1 MLDGIK
7 VTAIIEQENRP
18 NLISFFSSIEKETGL
33 LKEDSYEEG
42 EFEEYKLQLLK
53 LKSGRTGYR
62 LNIAGSF
69 HKNHQRGTNFEPF
82 TFGDLIS
89 EVRHLCTS
97 LNIDP
102 AKTYLQNLEI
112 GLNLPVWFNSFEF
125 LDRNLLAFQN
135 SEFKKYDPDKQGRT
149 IGFYCK
155 KTDFTIKIY
164 DKGFQFDLRSN
175 LLRFEVKFN
184 KMRRLKKLGIAT
196 LADLTDERKVK
207 QLLSVLEKAWS
218 EVLIYDL
225 VELPLNIKDSHRRFL
240 EDCRY
245 KDFWYKLNKESNQ
258 KFRDAKRRFN
268 DLSVKYGSGTHAR
281 ILKLI
286 RIEWDKRFEN
296 STDFTGYK
304 EQDPTTDFTHFTNT
318 VKSEIR
324 EPSSF
329 TSVVART
336 CQSCGRDI
344 TGQRKNSKFCSETK
358 YGPDGKR
365 CRNFDSN
372 PRNNQKT
379 KMDRFYRIG
388 PTLFDVRPYFKM
400 SNQIGS
406 GR

>member
-1 MLDGIK
+1 MMDGTK
-7 VTAIIEQENRP
+7 ATAIIEQENRP

-135 SEFKKYDPDKQGRT
+135 SEFKKYDHDKVGRI
-149 IGFYCK
+149 IGFYCRK
-155 KTDFTIKIY
+155 ADYSIKIY
-164 DKGFQFDLRSN
+164 DKGFQNNLPCN

-184 KMRRLKKLGIAT
+184 KMRRLKKFGIVT

-225 VELPLNIKDSHRRFL
+225 VELPLNIKDSQRRFL

-268 DLSVKYGSGTHAR
+268 DLSAKYGSRTHAR
-281 ILKLI
+281 ILELI
-286 RIEWDKRFEN
+286 RIEWEKRFEN

-344 TGQRKNSKFCSETK
+344 TDQRKNSKFCSETK

-372 PRNNQKT
+372 PRNNRKR
-379 KMDRFYRIG
+379 KEDRFYRIG
-388 PTLFDVRPYFKM
+388 PTLFDVRPYLYFKK
-400 SNQIGS
+400 N
-406 GR
+406 